1 MVETVQFGLPLVQ
14 AAQAQKH
21 VTVNEAL
28 ARLDALAQITLVSR
42 SVTVPPLVADE
53 GQAWAVPGAAVNAWA
68 GQGGRIAVFANGGW
82 VFVAPRAG
90 WRGWIADEHVTA
102 LFDGAAWR
110 AGALAVGES
119 GAASLFRVVEFEHE
133 IGAGATSQT
142 LTEVPAHVMLFAVTA
157 RVIEEITG
165 TLTSWQL
172 GAPGAPDRFGSGLG
186 LDFGSF
192 ARGLLGAPMAYYA
205 PEALV
210 LTAQG
215 GDFAGGRVRL
225 AMHLFEATLPGA

>member
-21 VTVNEAL
+21 VTVNEAF

-42 SVTVPPLVADE
+42 SVSVPPLVAEE
-53 GQAWAVPGAAVNAWA
+53 GRAWAVPSGAVNVWA
-68 GQGGRIAVFANGGW
+68 VQGGRIAIFANGGW
-82 VFVAPRAG
+82 VFVAPRVG
-90 WRGWIADEHVTA
+90 WRGWIADEHVAAT
-102 LFDGAAWR
+102 FDGAGWR
-110 AGALAVGES
+110 AGALAISES
-119 GAASLFRVVEFEHE
+119 GAATLFRVVEFEHE
-133 IGAGATSQT
+133 VGAGPSSQT
-142 LTEVPAHVMLFAVTA
+142 LVEVPANVMLFAVTA
-157 RVIEEITG
+157 RVIEDITG

-172 GAPGAPDRFGSGLG
+172 GAPGAPDRFGSGFG

-215 GDFAGGRVRL
+215 GNFAGGRAR
-225 AMHLFEATLPGA
+225 AAGAAFP

>member
-21 VTVNEAL
+21 VTVNEAF
-28 ARLDALAQITLVSR
+28 ARLDALAQITLDSR
-42 SVTVPPLVADE
+42 SATVPPLVSDE
-53 GQAWAVPGAAVNAWA
+53 GRAWAVPTGAVNAWA
-68 GQGGRIAVFANGGW
+68 GQGGQIAIWSNGGW
-82 VFVAPRAG
+82 VFVSPRVG
-90 WRGWIADEHVTA
+90 WRGWIVDEHVAAT
-102 LFDGAAWR
+102 FDGADWR
-110 AGALAVGES
+110 AGALAIGES

-133 IGAGATSQT
+133 IGAGASSQT
-142 LTEVPAHVMLFAVTA
+142 LVEVPANVMLFALTA
-157 RVIEEITG
+157 RVIEDITG
-165 TLTSWQL
+165 TLSSWQL
-172 GAPGAPDRFGSGLG
+172 GAPGSPDRFGSGLG

-225 AMHLFEATLPGA
+225 AMHFLEAALPGV